1 MRWAIVILLRTFGC
15 EVGKNHGFVPV
26 YRREDSVYLL
36 ERKDLQNFVKL
47 IAFRNTDRVVTVT

>member
-15 EVGKNHGFVPV
+15 EAGKNHGFVPV
-26 YRREDSVYLL
+26 YRREYSVYLL

-47 IAFRNTDRVVTVT
+47 IAF